1 MATLRGG
8 VEFTSQEAAGIGAD
22 PKALQAI
29 ADLIGSVMPEATPEQ
44 RKTKTFDVVRAAQ
57 SVGQGEIGPIRQTA
71 TQRLMTDAQAV
82 GVGLV
87 KGFVPRSNAQLRAP
101 IGAEDW
107 AAPAGEGIGAVT
119 SNILGALFT
128 GGVYNAWYGAA
139 KALADNTDAQN
150 AALRA
155 NDADLYARLADSTW
169 SAMGTGAAA
178 NFALSKTPGAIG
190 KGPTTKAL
198 SALGM
203 GYGADVAMQAQD
215 QYARTG
221 QVDASAMIPGIAT
234 VFGPSVA
241 LGAHYAPQLAQVLRL
256 GAKATGRATQEAFSP
271 ARGSG
276 LRAASR
282 GRIGFGGE
290 PPVLKGRAEYTDL
303 ERTVPTRQ
311 RGEWVGRHNPM
322 KLSQM
327 QQDANAAVSEMLDAG
342 KGSEILYQISA
353 YEHAGEGEQ
362 AQALMQAALA
372 PGNVERLPA
381 GAKDLLEAYR
391 KMRITSSAR
400 ALALV
405 QQDPIVKAKMDLL
418 DAALDG
424 GSVDIAEEI
433 HQAGELVKTSITDAY
448 GAIMQAMIEN
458 FKRALAA
465 LEKNVEKPGARYRKT
480 GEVKPKVRVRL
491 RATKQK
497 PFELKVQVVD
507 EAKVAEAI
515 AADKRKALEKALASE
530 AKKKAS
536 RRVSGDKQLKLRLTP
551 KKETLLKLKLQVVD
565 EAKVAEEALAA
576 KKKELEDVLIAEA
589 KKNKPR
595 GPKVRQLKLA
605 LGSVER
611 EQDRIKRA
619 LARVLADDPTIP
631 REVKPRP
638 AAQRSPEEQAVLDFI
653 RERSA
658 AKAYIRRKL
667 GTDKRAPKA
676 PREYKFTAIERKL
689 LAKVEE
695 KRLAEIEARKA
706 QLKLK
711 PPRIR
716 AARARRQA
724 RADVAKAQEAL
735 RRKAMT
741 AIARLERQLN
751 VQTKLPLKI
760 PKNADQTLVD
770 ALKTLSPEMQAY
782 FYELTARKTASVA
795 FDALDRRLRA
805 MERPR
810 VSTTRESLAAMI
822 ERLRPQMTPAAQAQ
836 LDARVTAIEK
846 RRFLR
851 SYEAARTPSKR
862 TAVTL
867 LDRLLQAHKFDLL
880 TPNNKSLVDAIME
893 RAKRSVI
900 ELDSKDWATLNEL
913 VAAASDAS
921 LDPYSRRVAVAA
933 FQHFVADRTPVHP
946 LARLVHAR
954 SAGLLLQLA
963 TQTSNIFDGALMMG
977 YFKGPYG
984 LFRGVGESVATFA
997 MTRDARAALDRL
1009 RVLKI
1014 SDEVKAYRAQNQTSL
1029 LDELKLTL
1037 HDLKTG
1043 DNTQAANLGD
1053 VYDVGGYHVV
1063 LPRKWKGVAQ
1073 ADAVVRAATSGLDRM
1088 SYRMAFLDT
1097 LDRELELIWRA
1108 GKREGLTL
1116 EEALPA
1122 PGSDEYKAILQTA
1135 ADNAQYVT
1143 YTTPGIATAAVGGIR
1158 KGFDWGVDAIGRSA
1172 GLLKKGQSFELG
1184 SLLLPFIR
1192 VSINAPLRAYEMLPG
1207 IGLLGGGA
1215 NRVFWAATNPGKTG
1229 GKFVEQAAG
1238 QLVAS
1243 QIAGLLLYGGS
1254 QVASRYKDAAYWMGY
1269 YYTYDVPDPTV
1280 KMSSAKRDVREGSG
1294 YAPGTINV
1302 DAIGR
1307 YLASAN
1313 PEDLAQQQ
1321 QDRRFFVANISALS
1335 NALLFLTS
1343 DGRRDRPLEERN
1355 AMTAGVDTARDVIM
1369 ANDATRGINRIVN
1382 NLTQARDPETGETGN
1397 PWAGVAKEAADVMGF
1412 KIPGQDL
1419 LPRTIPN
1426 PQSMPQLLTSR
1437 MPQTPLLGDLASPP
1451 RLDAEG
1457 DPKVI
1462 KGLLQSAPE
1471 GTPIPGTGGNYSR
1484 FMLKLANT
1492 TGSEAHLL
1500 GPIARTL
1507 TAEDDEGKK
1516 VEVRLT
1522 NAQRYAAEKTIKPQ
1536 YAEAVA
1542 KAAAIP
1548 RFATLPPEEQ
1558 VTVLSGIRRDIIHA
1572 YQLREFKAKMSDKAA
1587 ERARAYNRGLEV
1599 YWKYII
1605 DAVKS
1610 QAKKG
1615 KDQSDF

>member
-1 MATLRGG
+1 MTTILGG

-22 PKALQAI
+22 PKALQSI

-44 RKTKTFDVVRAAQ
+44 RKAKTFDVVRAAQ

-87 KGFVPRSNAQLRAP
+87 KGFVPRPNEQLRAP
-101 IGAEDW
+101 ISAEAW
-107 AAPAGEGIGAVT
+107 AAPTGEGIGAVT

-128 GGVYNAWYGAA
+128 GGAYNAWYGAA
-139 KALADNTDAQN
+139 KASADNTDAQN

-155 NDADLYARLADSTW
+155 NDVDLYARLKDS
-169 SAMGTGAAA
+169 ALGAIGTGAAA

-271 ARGSG
+271 AQGSG
-276 LRAASR
+276 LRSASR
-282 GRIGFGGE
+282 GRVGFGGE
-290 PPVLKGRAEYTDL
+290 PPILKGRAEYTDL

-342 KGSEILYQISA
+342 KGSEILYQISSH
-353 YEHAGEGEQ
+353 EHAGEGEQ

-391 KMRITSSAR
+391 KTRITSSAR

-418 DAALDG
+418 DAALEG
-424 GSVDIAEEI
+424 GSVDIAEEV

-480 GEVKPKVRVRL
+480 GEVKPKARVRL

-497 PFELKVQVVD
+497 PFELKIQTVD
-507 EAKVAEAI
+507 EV
-515 AADKRKALEKALASE
+515 
-530 AKKKAS
+530 
-536 RRVSGDKQLKLRLTP
+536 
-551 KKETLLKLKLQVVD
+551 
-565 EAKVAEEALAA
+565 KVAEEALAA
-576 KKKELEDVLIAEA
+576 KKKELEDALIVEA

-716 AARARRQA
+716 AARAQRQA

-782 FYELTARKTASVA
+782 FYELTARKTTAAA

-805 MERPR
+805 AERPR

-880 TPNNKSLVDAIME
+880 TPNNKGLVDAIME

-900 ELDSKDWATLNEL
+900 ELDSKDWTTLNEL
-913 VAAASDAS
+913 VAAASDSS

-954 SAGLLLQLA
+954 SAGLLLQRA
-963 TQTSNIFDGALMMG
+963 TQTANVLDGLLMMG
-977 YFKGPYG
+977 YFKAPYG
-984 LFRGVGESVATFA
+984 LFRGVGESIATLA
-997 MTRDARAALDRL
+997 LSHDTQAALDRL

-1014 SDEVKAYRAQNQTSL
+1014 SDEVKAYRAKNQTSL
-1029 LDELKLTL
+1029 LDELRLIW

-1053 VYDVGGYHVV
+1053 VYDVGRYHAV
-1063 LPRKWKGVAQ
+1063 LPQKWKGVAQ
-1073 ADAVVRAATSGLDRM
+1073 ADAAVRMATSGLDRLN
-1088 SYRMAFLDT
+1088 YRMAFLDT
-1097 LDRELELIWRA
+1097 LDRELELARLA

-1143 YTTPGIATAAVGGIR
+1143 YTTPGIATSAIGGIR
-1158 KGFDWGVDAIGRSA
+1158 KGFDRGVDAVGRKV
-1172 GLLKKGQSFELG
+1172 GLLKKDQSFELG

-1192 VSINAPLRAYEMLPG
+1192 VSVNAPLRAYEMLPG

-1215 NRVFWAATNPGKTG
+1215 NRIFWAATNPGKTG

-1243 QIAGLLLYGGS
+1243 QITGLLLYGGQAVS
-1254 QVASRYKDAAYWMGY
+1254 HYKDAAYWMGY
-1269 YYTYDVPDPTV
+1269 YDVYDVPDPTV
-1280 KMSSAKRDVREGSG
+1280 KMSSARRDVREGSG

-1321 QDRRFFVANISALS
+1321 SDRRFFVANISALS
-1335 NALLFLTS
+1335 NALLFLTAE
-1343 DGRRDRPLEERN
+1343 GRRDRPVDQQNL
-1355 AMTAGVDTARDVIM
+1355 MTAGVNTARDVIM

-1426 PQSMPQLLTSR
+1426 PQSISQLLTSR
-1437 MPQTPLLGDLASPP
+1437 MPQTPLLGGLASPP

-1457 DPKVI
+1457 NPKVVD
-1462 KGLLQSAPE
+1462 GLLQKAPE
-1471 GTPIPGTGGNYSR
+1471 GTPIPGTEDNYSY
-1484 FMLKLANT
+1484 FMLNLANK

-1507 TAEDDEGKK
+1507 TAPDDSGAM
-1516 VEVRLT
+1516 VTLHLT
-1522 NAQRYAAEKTIKPQ
+1522 NAQRYAAEKAIKPQ
-1536 YAEAVA
+1536 YVEAVTRV
-1542 KAAAIP
+1542 AALP
-1548 RFATLPPEEQ
+1548 RFAKLSPESQ
-1558 VTVLSGIRRDIIHA
+1558 VRVLSKIRGDIIHA
-1572 YQLREFKAKMSDKAA
+1572 YQLREFNAKMSKTSV
-1587 ERARAYNRGLEV
+1587 ERAKAYNRGLAV
-1599 YWKYII
+1599 YWEHIQR
-1605 DAVKS
+1605 AVKS
-1610 QAKKG
+1610 QAKKEKG
-1615 KDQSDF
+1615 QDDV

>member
-22 PKALQAI
+22 PKALQSI

-128 GGVYNAWYGAA
+128 GGAHNAWYGAA

-221 QVDASAMIPGIAT
+221 QVDASAMIPGIST

-241 LGAHYAPQLAQVLRL
+241 LGVHYAPQLAQVLRL

-271 ARGSG
+271 AQGSG
-276 LRAASR
+276 LRSASR
-282 GRIGFGGE
+282 GRVGFGGE
-290 PPVLKGRAEYTDL
+290 PPILKGRAEYTDL

-372 PGNVERLPA
+372 PGNAERLPA

-391 KMRITSSAR
+391 KTRITSSAR

-418 DAALDG
+418 DAALEG
-424 GSVDIAEEI
+424 GAVDIAEEI

-480 GEVKPKVRVRL
+480 GE
-491 RATKQK
+491 
-497 PFELKVQVVD
+497 
-507 EAKVAEAI
+507 
-515 AADKRKALEKALASE
+515 
-530 AKKKAS
+530 
-536 RRVSGDKQLKLRLTP
+536 
-551 KKETLLKLKLQVVD
+551 
-565 EAKVAEEALAA
+565 
-576 KKKELEDVLIAEA
+576 
-589 KKNKPR
+589 
-595 GPKVRQLKLA
+595 
-605 LGSVER
+605 
-611 EQDRIKRA
+611 IK
-619 LARVLADDPTIP
+619 
-631 REVKPRP
+631 
-638 AAQRSPEEQAVLDFI
+638 
-653 RERSA
+653 
-658 AKAYIRRKL
+658 
-667 GTDKRAPKA
+667 PKA

-716 AARARRQA
+716 AARAQRQA

-810 VSTTRESLAAMI
+810 VSMTRESLAAMI

-880 TPNNKSLVDAIME
+880 TPNNKGLVDAIME
-893 RAKRSVI
+893 RAKRSII

-921 LDPYSRRVAVAA
+921 LDPHSRRVAVAA

-954 SAGLLLQLA
+954 SAGLLLQLT
-963 TQTSNIFDGALMMG
+963 TQTANIFDGALMLG

-984 LFRGVGESVATFA
+984 LFRGVGESIATFA

-1014 SDEVKAYRAQNQTSL
+1014 SDEVKAYRAKNQTSL
-1029 LDELKLTL
+1029 LDELKLIW

-1043 DNTQAANLGD
+1043 DNTQSSNLGD

-1073 ADAVVRAATSGLDRM
+1073 ADAAVRMATSGLDRVN
-1088 SYRMAFLDT
+1088 YRMAFLDT
-1097 LDRELELIWRA
+1097 LERELELIRLA

-1192 VSINAPLRAYEMLPG
+1192 VSVNAPLRAYEMLPG

-1321 QDRRFFVANISALS
+1321 HDRRFFVANISALS

-1343 DGRRDRPLEERN
+1343 DGRRDRSLDVRN
-1355 AMTAGVDTARDVIM
+1355 VMAAGTDTARDVIM

-1397 PWAGVAKEAADVMGF
+1397 PWVGVAKEAADVMGF

-1419 LPRTIPN
+1419 LPRTLPN
-1426 PQSMPQLLTSR
+1426 PQNTPQLLTSR

-1471 GTPIPGTGGNYSR
+1471 GTPIPGTGDNYSR
-1484 FMLKLANT
+1484 FMLKLANK

-1587 ERARAYNRGLEV
+1587 ERARAYNRGLGV
-1599 YWKYII
+1599 YWKYVLR
-1605 DAVKS
+1605 AVKS

-1615 KDQSDF
+1615 EDQNDV